1 MLQDLKSIVNV
12 VEKQKKWRNVKR
24 KYWKS
29 QGRGGIVVVEEDD
42 SPHKV
47 SNAPITTRLIIL

>member
-1 MLQDLKSIVNV
+1 